1 LEKRKEQQ
9 KEINKLEK
17 ELKNEIAD
25 LQTELKKKTE
35 IDNFIMAS
43 LGIIMGEMVHTK
55 GIEAIKELFRKHNVS
70 LAGD

>member
-1 LEKRKEQQ
+1 MEKRKEQQ

-43 LGIIMGEMVHTK
+43 LGIIAGEMVHTK
-55 GIEAIKELFRKHNVS
+55 GIEAINELFRKHNVP